1 MEKFT
6 WKKSEAKGLLSYL
19 PIHISFE
26 KFLKEINLLFHSR
39 AKIRF
44 FTEVRLGEANALDKS
59 GRR

>member
-26 KFLKEINLLFHSR
+26 KFLKEINLMFHSR
-39 AKIRF
+39 VKVRF